1 MKHWLSCWP
10 NGALILTSVPIMVLI
25 NVPKI
30 LIVSILTVHTTVTVK
45 MGTDGTMETVRDV
58 SILTSVCSTHV
69 PKILLALMLMAG
81 SPVPVMM
88 AL

>member
-1 MKHWLSCWP
+1 MKHWLNCLANVAST
-10 NGALILTSVPIMVLI
+10 LTSVPMTVLI

-30 LIVSILTVHTTVTVK
+30 LTVSILTVHTTVTVK

-58 SILTSVCSTHV
+58 SILTSVYSTHV
-69 PKILLALMLMAG
+69 PKILPALMLVAG

>member
-1 MKHWLSCWP
+1 MKHWLNCLA
-10 NGALILTSVPIMVLI
+10 NGALTLTSVPMTVLI

-58 SILTSVCSTHV
+58 SILTSVCSTHA
-69 PKILLALMLMAG
+69 PKILPALMLAAG